1 MTSYK
6 NNPSPSSKS
15 NNSKVWAGVIILF
28 IGLLLLA
35 GQLNLGH
42 IIPTWVKTWQIILI
56 VIGLAI
62 GGSSSF
68 KNPASFIL
76 IGLGTIFLAQKY
88 FYFNVWKLFF
98 PIAIIV
104 VGLWL
109 LTDRKRT
116 RFPHHPRGRQRL
128 DDEPDVDYTHVD
140 DNGEGEYGGQNET
153 GAGYGAGAQHG
164 AGAGYGTGAQHETG
178 AEQKYKHKYRRGTVS
193 DEDFLNS
200 TAIFSEEKK
209 IVTSRNLQG
218 GEVVNI
224 FGGTDINLIQADVQG
239 PIVIDIFQI
248 FAGTKLIVPA
258 NWKVHSKVVSIFGE
272 VDDRRFFQES
282 VKDDRKIIY
291 LKGTS
296 IFGGITIK
304 SM

>member
-1 MTSYK
+1 MTTYK
-6 NNPSPSSKS
+6 NNPSPSTKS

-42 IIPTWVKTWQIILI
+42 MIPTWVRTWQIILI
-56 VIGLAI
+56 VVGLAI

-76 IGLGTIFLAQKY
+76 IGLGTIFLVQKY

-109 LTDRKRT
+109 LMDRKRT
-116 RFPHHPRGRQRL
+116 RHFPHHPPGRQRL
-128 DDEPDVDYTHVD
+128 NDEPDVDYTHVD
-140 DNGEGEYGGQNET
+140 ENDNGEYGDQHEYGGQ
-153 GAGYGAGAQHG
+153 
-164 AGAGYGTGAQHETG
+164 HETD
-178 AEQKYKHKYRRGTVS
+178 AEPKHKYSRSTVS

-224 FGGTDINLIQADVQG
+224 FGGTDINLI
-239 PIVIDIFQI
+239 
-248 FAGTKLIVPA
+248 
-258 NWKVHSKVVSIFGE
+258 
-272 VDDRRFFQES
+272 
-282 VKDDRKIIY
+282 
-291 LKGTS
+291 
-296 IFGGITIK
+296 
-304 SM
+304 

>member
-6 NNPSPSSKS
+6 NNHPSSAKTS
-15 NNSKVWAGVIILF
+15 NSRIWAGVIILGV
-28 IGLLLLA
+28 GLLLLA

-42 IIPTWVKTWQIILI
+42 LIPSWVRSWQIILI
-56 VIGLAI
+56 VVGLAI
-62 GGSSSF
+62 GGSSNF

-76 IGLGTIFLAQKY
+76 IGLGTIFLLQKY
-88 FYFNVWKLFF
+88 FYFNIWKLFF
-98 PIAIIV
+98 PVAIIV

-109 LTDRKRT
+109 LMDKKRHNI
-116 RFPHHPRGRQRL
+116 PPYSGGDGGGGGNGGDGSWSEEDL
-128 DDEPDVDYTHVD
+128 DVDYTQMD
-140 DNGEGEYGGQNET
+140 ENEYGANADYQDEDNGDESYQKSKNK
-153 GAGYGAGAQHG
+153 
-164 AGAGYGTGAQHETG
+164 GT
-178 AEQKYKHKYRRGTVS
+178 YF
-193 DEDFLNS
+193 DEDYLNS

-209 IVTSRNLQG
+209 IITSRNLQG

-224 FGGTDINLIQADVQG
+224 FGGTDINLIQADIQG
-239 PIVIDIFQI
+239 PIVIDIFQL
-248 FAGTKLIVPA
+248 FAGTKIIVPA

-282 VKDDRKIIY
+282 VKDDKKIIY

-296 IFGGITIK
+296 IFGGVTIK

>member
-1 MTSYK
+1 MTTYK
-6 NNPSPSSKS
+6 NNPSPSTKS

-42 IIPTWVKTWQIILI
+42 MIPTWVRTWQIILI
-56 VIGLAI
+56 VVGLAI

-76 IGLGTIFLAQKY
+76 IGLGTIFLVQKY

-109 LTDRKRT
+109 LMDKKRT
-116 RFPHHPRGRQRL
+116 RSFPHHPPGRQRL
-128 DDEPDVDYTHVD
+128 NDEPDVDYTHVD
-140 DNGEGEYGGQNET
+140 ENDNGEYGDQHEYGGQ
-153 GAGYGAGAQHG
+153 
-164 AGAGYGTGAQHETG
+164 HETD
-178 AEQKYKHKYRRGTVS
+178 AEPKHKYSRSTVS

-224 FGGTDINLIQADVQG
+224 FGGTDINLIQADMQG

-248 FAGTKLIVPA
+248 FAGTKIIVPA

-282 VKDDRKIIY
+282 VKDDRKLIY

>member
-6 NNPSPSSKS
+6 NNQPSSANP
-15 NNSKVWAGVIILF
+15 NNSKVWAGVIILV
-28 IGLLLLA
+28 IGLVLLA
-35 GQLNLGH
+35 GQLNMGH
-42 IIPTWVKTWQIILI
+42 LIPSWVRSWQIILI

-62 GGSSSF
+62 GGTSSF

-76 IGLGTIFLAQKY
+76 IGLGTIFLVQKY

-98 PIAIIV
+98 PMAIIV

-109 LTDRKRT
+109 LMDRKKTYFSPRT
-116 RFPHHPRGRQRL
+116 SGKQRL
-128 DDEPDVDYTHVD
+128 SDEPEVDYTHDVNYAHVD
-140 DNGEGEYGGQNET
+140 ENDEGEYGGQQET
-153 GAGYGAGAQHG
+153 H
-164 AGAGYGTGAQHETG
+164 
-178 AEQKYKHKYRRGTVS
+178 AEQNQNYSRGTVT

-224 FGGTDINLIQADVQG
+224 FGGTDINLIQADMQG

-282 VKDDRKIIY
+282 VKDNRKIIY

>member
-6 NNPSPSSKS
+6 NNQPSSANP
-15 NNSKVWAGVIILF
+15 NNSKVWAGVIILV
-28 IGLLLLA
+28 IGLVLLA
-35 GQLNLGH
+35 GQLNMAHL
-42 IIPTWVKTWQIILI
+42 IPSWVRSWQIILI
-56 VIGLAI
+56 VVGLAI

-76 IGLGTIFLAQKY
+76 IGLGTIFLVQKY
-88 FYFNVWKLFF
+88 FHYNIWKLFF
-98 PIAIIV
+98 PVAVIV
-104 VGLWL
+104 VGIWL
-109 LTDRKRT
+109 LMDRKKYQI
-116 RFPHHPRGRQRL
+116 PPYGGGRRL
-128 DDEPDVDYTHVD
+128 ADDADVDYTHVEE
-140 DNGEGEYGGQNET
+140 NGESEHRNGAHGESEN
-153 GAGYGAGAQHG
+153 GASGYGAGAHG
-164 AGAGYGTGAQHETG
+164 HAAWHA
-178 AEQKYKHKYRRGTVS
+178 AEPGKKSKYRGTFT

-224 FGGTDINLIQADVQG
+224 FGGTDINLIQADIQE
-239 PIVIDIFQI
+239 PIVIDIFQL
-248 FAGTKLIVPA
+248 FAGTKIIVPA

-282 VKDDRKIIY
+282 VKDERKIIY

>member
-1 MTSYK
+1 MTTYK

-42 IIPTWVKTWQIILI
+42 MIPTWVRTWQIILI
-56 VIGLAI
+56 VVGLAI

-76 IGLGTIFLAQKY
+76 IGLGTIFLVQKY

-109 LTDRKRT
+109 LMDKKRT
-116 RFPHHPRGRQRL
+116 RSFPHHPPGRQRL
-128 DDEPDVDYTHVD
+128 NDEPDVDYTHVD
-140 DNGEGEYGGQNET
+140 ENDNGEYGDQHEYGGQHDT
-153 GAGYGAGAQHG
+153 D
-164 AGAGYGTGAQHETG
+164 
-178 AEQKYKHKYRRGTVS
+178 AEPKHKYSRSTVS

-224 FGGTDINLIQADVQG
+224 FGGTDINLIQADMQG

-248 FAGTKLIVPA
+248 FAGTKIIVPA

-282 VKDDRKIIY
+282 VKDDRKLIY

>member
-1 MTSYK
+1 MTTYK
-6 NNPSPSSKS
+6 NNPSPSTKS

-42 IIPTWVKTWQIILI
+42 MIPTWVRTWQIILI
-56 VIGLAI
+56 VVGLAI

-76 IGLGTIFLAQKY
+76 IGLGTIFLVQKY

-109 LTDRKRT
+109 LMDKKRT
-116 RFPHHPRGRQRL
+116 RSFPHHPPGRKRL
-128 DDEPDVDYTHVD
+128 NDEPDVDYTHVD
-140 DNGEGEYGGQNET
+140 ENDNGEYGDQHEYGGQ
-153 GAGYGAGAQHG
+153 
-164 AGAGYGTGAQHETG
+164 HETD
-178 AEQKYKHKYRRGTVS
+178 AEPKHKYSRSTVS

-224 FGGTDINLIQADVQG
+224 FGGTDINLIQADMQG
-239 PIVIDIFQI
+239 PIMIDIFQI
-248 FAGTKLIVPA
+248 FAGTKIIVPA

-282 VKDDRKIIY
+282 VKDDRKLIY

>member
-1 MTSYK
+1 MTTYK
-6 NNPSPSSKS
+6 NNPSPSTKS

-42 IIPTWVKTWQIILI
+42 MIPTWVRTWQIILI
-56 VIGLAI
+56 VVGLAI

-76 IGLGTIFLAQKY
+76 IGLGTIFLVQKY

-109 LTDRKRT
+109 LMDKKRT
-116 RFPHHPRGRQRL
+116 RSFPHHPPGRQRL
-128 DDEPDVDYTHVD
+128 NDEPDVDYTHVD
-140 DNGEGEYGGQNET
+140 ENDNGEYGDQHEYGGQ
-153 GAGYGAGAQHG
+153 
-164 AGAGYGTGAQHETG
+164 HETD
-178 AEQKYKHKYRRGTVS
+178 AEPKHKYSRSTVS

-224 FGGTDINLIQADVQG
+224 FGGTDINLI
-239 PIVIDIFQI
+239 
-248 FAGTKLIVPA
+248 
-258 NWKVHSKVVSIFGE
+258 
-272 VDDRRFFQES
+272 
-282 VKDDRKIIY
+282 
-291 LKGTS
+291 
-296 IFGGITIK
+296 
-304 SM
+304 